1 MKLSTRTRYGMR
13 ALLDLAICG
22 TGQPVQLKDIARR
35 QQISLS
41 YLEHLIIPLIAAG
54 FVKST
59 RGARGG
65 VMLARPPAE
74 IPLKEVME
82 ILEGPLAPVECLRD
96 SRSCARSGLCATQD
110 LWNDLKKAMEGV
122 LEANTLQDL
131 ASRQKSKA
139 GSASEMYY
147 I

>member
-1 MKLSTRTRYGMR
+1 VIW
-13 ALLDLAICG
+13 LLPA
-22 TGQPVQLKDIARR
+22 GQPVRLKDIARR
-35 QQISLS
+35 QQICSRILGIDYSS
-41 YLEHLIIPLIAAG
+41 Y
-54 FVKST
+54 
-59 RGARGG
+59 RGG
-65 VMLARPPAE
+65 LRKNPRPERVMLARPPAE